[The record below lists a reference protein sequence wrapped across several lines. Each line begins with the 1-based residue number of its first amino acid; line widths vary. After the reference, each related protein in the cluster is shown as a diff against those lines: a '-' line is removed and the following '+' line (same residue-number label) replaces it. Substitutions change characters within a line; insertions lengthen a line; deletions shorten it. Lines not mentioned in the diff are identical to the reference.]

1 MKRVALLGGVLS
13 SSIACSGAVPY
24 DPTPKD
30 CAQVYSV
37 RRCLFMAD
45 AATEFTA
52 WTRDDVAA
60 LAIIPDP
67 PPRTDGILEVRGGAA
82 PINVR
87 VTLADGTTF
96 DTMMCGGI
104 ASGPACRDELPIGPT
119 SAAGLNGYRDVPC
132 AGEPPDGCPSA
143 VPPAAPEAMAAAE
156 PIRVA
161 EMEVLIDHVGTYEQV
176 VGEGSLPNGVL
187 TEVAYVTVDPYP
199 TDITFA
205 GGGPYLEI
213 RSLEPDGR
221 PFDNYYTHGWR
232 EGVERIEAVLVFE
245 VRRFDPGAV
254 LAIRDVVVR

>member
-1 MKRVALLGGVLS
+1 MKRVILLGGMLLAA
-13 SSIACSGAVPY
+13 ACSIPVPY

-30 CAQVYSV
+30 CAQVFSA

-45 AATEFTA
+45 AATESTE
-52 WTRDDVAA
+52 WTRDDVAV

-96 DTMMCGGI
+96 DSMMCGGVP
-104 ASGPACRDELPIGPT
+104 SGPACRDEVRPGPA
-119 SAAGLNGYRDVPC
+119 SVGSNGYRDVPC
-132 AGEPPDGCPSA
+132 AGEPPAGCPSA
-143 VPPAAPEAMAAAE
+143 VPSTAPDAVAAAE

-161 EMEVLIDHVGTYEQV
+161 AVEVLIDHVGTYGQV
-176 VGEGSLPNGVL
+176 VGEGSLPNGIL
-187 TEVAYVTVDPYP
+187 TEVVYVMADAYPI
-199 TDITFA
+199 DITFA

-232 EGVERIEAVLVFE
+232 EGVEHIEAVLVFE
-245 VRRFDPGAV
+245 VRRFDAGAGLV
-254 LAIRDVVVR
+254 IRDIVVR

>member
-1 MKRVALLGGVLS
+1 MKLIVLLGALLLAA
-13 SSIACSGAVPY
+13 ACSGAVPY

-30 CAQVYSV
+30 CAQVYPA

-45 AATEFTA
+45 VATEFTA
-52 WTRDDVAA
+52 WTRDDVAT

-96 DTMMCGGI
+96 DTMMCGG
-104 ASGPACRDELPIGPT
+104 APTGPACRDEMPSGPT
-119 SAAGLNGYRDVPC
+119 AVGISGYRDVPC
-132 AGEPPDGCPSA
+132 PGEPPDGCPSA
-143 VPPAAPEAMAAAE
+143 VPSAAPDALAAAE
-156 PIRVA
+156 PIRVDT
-161 EMEVLIDHVGTYEQV
+161 IDIPIDRAGRYEHV
-176 VGEGSLPNGVL
+176 VGGGSLPNGIL
-187 TEVAYVTVDPYP
+187 TEATYVMADAFP

-232 EGVERIEAVLVFE
+232 EGVERVQAWLVFE

-254 LAIRDVVVR
+254 LAIRDIVVR

>member
-1 MKRVALLGGVLS
+1 MKLAVLLGGLLLAT
-13 SSIACSGAVPY
+13 ACSGAVPY

-45 AATEFTA
+45 TATEFTE

-60 LAIIPDP
+60 MAIIPDP
-67 PPRTDGILEVRGGAA
+67 PPRTDGILETRGGAR
-82 PINVR
+82 PITVR
-87 VTLADGTTF
+87 VILEDGSTF
-96 DTMMCGGI
+96 DTMMCGGVP
-104 ASGPACRDELPIGPT
+104 SGPACRDEIPVGPAT
-119 SAAGLNGYRDVPC
+119 SGLNGYRDVPC

-143 VPPAAPEAMAAAE
+143 VPSIAPDAMTAAE
-156 PIRVA
+156 PIRVTVV
-161 EMEVLIDHVGTYEQV
+161 EVPVDHVGTYEQI
-176 VGEGSLPNGVL
+176 VGEGSLPNGIL
-187 TEVAYVTVDPYP
+187 TEVAYVMADAYP
-199 TDITFA
+199 TNITFA

>member
-1 MKRVALLGGVLS
+1 MKLVLLLGSVLLAA
-13 SSIACSGAVPY
+13 ACSGAVPF
-24 DPTPKD
+24 DPTPQD
-30 CAQVYSV
+30 CAEIYSV

-45 AATEFTA
+45 AATEFTE
-52 WTRDDVAA
+52 WTRDDVAG

-67 PPRTDGILEVRGGAA
+67 PPRTDGILETRGGAK

-87 VTLADGTTF
+87 VTIADGTTF
-96 DTMMCGGI
+96 DAMMCGGVP
-104 ASGPACRDELPIGPT
+104 SGPACRDDLPAGPA
-119 SAAGLNGYRDVPC
+119 SVGLSGYRDVPC

-143 VPPAAPEAMAAAE
+143 LPSPAPDAMAAAE

-161 EMEVLIDHVGTYEQV
+161 VAEVPIDHVGTYEEV
-176 VGEGSLPNGVL
+176 VGEGSLPNGIL
-187 TEVAYVTVDPYP
+187 TEVAYVMADAYP
-199 TDITFA
+199 IDITFA

-221 PFDNYYTHGWR
+221 SFDNVYTHGWR
-232 EGVERIEAVLVFE
+232 EGLERIEAVLVFE